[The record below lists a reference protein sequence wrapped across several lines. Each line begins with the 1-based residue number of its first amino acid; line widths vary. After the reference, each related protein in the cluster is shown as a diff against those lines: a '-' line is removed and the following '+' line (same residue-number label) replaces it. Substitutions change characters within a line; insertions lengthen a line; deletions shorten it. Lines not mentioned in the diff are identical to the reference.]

1 METLQTKLGQ
11 RIARHRKAI
20 GLTQADLAEKVGV
33 QPETI
38 CRIEKGHRAASL
50 ELVGLL
56 SMALDLELHDLFRLR
71 KSDNP
76 KDRAVERLLWFAAR
90 LSSEEIEL
98 LMDLG
103 AAVLG
108 HTRRSNH
115 E

>member
-1 METLQTKLGQ
+1 METLQVRLGQ

-20 GLTQADLAEKVGV
+20 GLTQAVLAEKVSV
-33 QPETI
+33 QPETM
-38 CRIEKGHRAASL
+38 CRIEKGQRAVSL
-50 ELVGLL
+50 ELIGLL
-56 SMALDLELHDLFRLR
+56 SRALDIELHDLFRLR
-71 KSDNP
+71 KSDSP

-98 LMDLG
+98 LMDVG

-108 HTRRSNH
+108 HTRRINH